1 MDYEAVA
8 VELLRIQAKINRL
21 RANQEMDEF
30 ARGEIFALSCLY
42 ESGGRM
48 YPKDLSSA
56 MAVSSARV
64 AVLLN
69 HMEQKDLIRRLSD
82 ETDNRKTVVEMT
94 DRGEELF
101 LRRQKE
107 ILHTVVK
114 VLEDLGEEDA
124 EAFLRIRK
132 KMLHE

>member
-1 MDYEAVA
+1 MDYEAIA
-8 VELLRIQAKINRL
+8 VELLKIQAKINRL

-30 ARGEIFALSCLY
+30 ARGEIFALSCLH
-42 ESGGRM
+42 ESGGRL
-48 YPKDLSSA
+48 YPKDLSRA

-69 HMEQKDLIRRLSD
+69 HMEQKNLICRLSD
-82 ETDNRKTVVEMT
+82 ETDSRKTVVEMT
-94 DRGEELF
+94 ALGEALF

-107 ILHTVVK
+107 ILQTVVD